1 MLNTKTIAELKKFC
15 DDFGIEYTKNA
26 RKQDVI
32 SVIEESGLTF
42 EDYEGS
48 SLGLKDYVPDV
59 KEEAVENKAVEDS
72 LEVSDE
78 HLLLTTIAGIGAYVR
93 GIGFESDNPY
103 AFVEKNLA
111 QVLLNEPAYGVREAS
126 PEEYNAFSGGR

>member
-1 MLNTKTIAELKKFC
+1 MLNTKTIADLKKFC

-42 EDYEGS
+42 DDYEGS
-48 SLGLKDYVPDV
+48 SLGFKDYVPEV
-59 KEEAVENKAVEDS
+59 KEETINNEILENVP
-72 LEVSDE
+72 EVSNE
-78 HLLLTTIAGIGAYVR
+78 HLLLTTVAGIGAYVK
-93 GIGFESDNPY
+93 GITFEYDNLY
-103 AFVEKNLA
+103 VFVEKNLA
-111 QVLLNEPAYGVREAS
+111 ELLINEPAYGVREAS

>member
-1 MLNTKTIAELKKFC
+1 MLNTKTIAELKQFC

-42 EDYEGS
+42 DDYEGS
-48 SLGLKDYVPDV
+48 SLGFKDYVPEV
-59 KEEAVENKAVEDS
+59 KQEIVQTEVLEETP
-72 LEVSDE
+72 EVSDE
-78 HLLLTTIAGIGAYVR
+78 QLILTTIAGIGAYVK
-93 GIGFESDNPY
+93 GINFEYDDPY

-111 QVLLNEPAYGVREAS
+111 ELLLNEPTYGVREAS
-126 PEEYNAFSGGR
+126 LEEYNAFHSGR